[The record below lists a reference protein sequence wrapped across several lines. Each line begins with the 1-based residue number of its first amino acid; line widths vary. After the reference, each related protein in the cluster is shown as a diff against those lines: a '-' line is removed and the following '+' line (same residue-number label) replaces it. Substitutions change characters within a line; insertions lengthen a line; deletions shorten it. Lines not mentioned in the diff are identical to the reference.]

1 MPHTTWQ
8 TWGQLRLATTLVV
21 ALATLTLAAPAGAH
35 RASGAP
41 SDVSAPT
48 LKGSAVDG
56 KKLRAKPGEW
66 SGAKPISYTYGWQ
79 LCNAVGGEC
88 STLSTQGSALVLT
101 SQDVGHTVRAV
112 VRAGNGAGSESAT
125 SAPSAKVLP
134 ATPRRKKLP
143 VLEGAAQDGQVLT
156 VGEGTWRGSQPM
168 GFSYQW
174 QSCVGRTCS
183 DIPGATQRS
192 YRAATAQI
200 GQKLRV
206 LVTATNEAGSAVAA
220 SKRSA
225 LVEPGPP
232 VDVSAPSVSGL
243 PILEQTLTAE
253 VGTWAGTGP
262 FEYSYQ
268 WRGCNLL
275 GECEN
280 ISGATGP
287 TYTVGP
293 LQIANSIEVVVT
305 AKNLLGSAAATSEP
319 TNVVKA
325 LLPSNLELPS
335 VTGLLQD
342 GGLLSALVGS
352 WSGTGPL
359 EYSYAWELCN
369 SAGAACHEI
378 SGALQATL
386 GLLAGDVGSTLRVLV
401 TATNSAGSTSALSEP
416 TSVVEALLPS
426 NLELPSVT
434 GLLQDG
440 GLLSALVGSWSGTG
454 PIEYSYA
461 WELCNGTG
469 GACHEVS
476 GAAGSTLGV
485 LASEVGDTVRLVVTA
500 TNAGGSTSATSE
512 PTSVVKALLPSNLE
526 LPSVT
531 GLLQDGGLLS
541 AVKGSWS
548 GTGPIEYGY
557 AWELC
562 NGSGGACH
570 EISGAIG
577 STLGLMTSEI
587 GDTVRLVVTATNAG
601 GSTSATSEPTSVVKA
616 LLPSNLKLPS
626 IAGLLQEGGTLE
638 GAKGSWSG
646 SEPLSFGYQWELCN
660 SAGAACHEISGAIG
674 STLGVLASEIGDT
687 IRLVVTATNAGGS
700 TSATSEPTSVVK
712 ALLPSNLELPSIQ
725 GVLQTGRLLTA
736 LVGNWSGTAPIAY
749 SYQWQTC
756 GILGLE
762 RECVGIAKAIEST
775 LKLELLD
782 VGLTLRVIVTATNQ
796 AGAVSKPSSIT
807 GLVAGLL

>member
-1 MPHTTWQ
+1 MPHTTWR

-21 ALATLTLAAPAGAH
+21 ALATLGLAAPAGAQP
-35 RASGAP
+35 ASGAP

-56 KKLRAKPGEW
+56 RKLRAKPGEW

-79 LCNAVGGEC
+79 LCNAAGGEC
-88 STLSTQGSALVLT
+88 STLSAQGAALVLT
-101 SQDVGHTVRAV
+101 SQDIGHTVRAV
-112 VRAGNGAGSESAT
+112 VRAGNGEGSESAT

-168 GFSYQW
+168 SFSYQW
-174 QSCVGRTCS
+174 QSCAGRTCT
-183 DIPGATQRS
+183 DIPDATQPS
-192 YRAATAQI
+192 YRAATAQV
-200 GQKLRV
+200 GQKLRA
-206 LVTATNEAGSAVAA
+206 LVTATNAAGSALAA
-220 SKRSA
+220 SKRSP

-232 VDVSAPSVSGL
+232 VDVSAPNVSGL

-262 FEYSYQ
+262 FQYSYQ

-280 ISGATGP
+280 ISGATGSI
-287 TYTVGP
+287 YTVGP

-305 AKNLLGSAAATSEP
+305 AKNSLGSASATSEP

-359 EYSYAWELCN
+359 EYSYQWELCN

-401 TATNSAGSTSALSEP
+401 TASNSAGSTSALSEP
-416 TSVVEALLPS
+416 TSV
-426 NLELPSVT
+426 
-434 GLLQDG
+434 
-440 GLLSALVGSWSGTG
+440 
-454 PIEYSYA
+454 I
-461 WELCNGTG
+461 
-469 GACHEVS
+469 
-476 GAAGSTLGV
+476 
-485 LASEVGDTVRLVVTA
+485 
-500 TNAGGSTSATSE
+500 
-512 PTSVVKALLPSNLE
+512 KALLPSNLE

-531 GLLQDGGLLS
+531 GLLQEGGLLS
-541 AVKGSWS
+541 AVKGLWS
-548 GTGPIEYGY
+548 GTGPLEFSY
-557 AWELC
+557 A
-562 NGSGGACH
+562 
-570 EISGAIG
+570 
-577 STLGLMTSEI
+577 
-587 GDTVRLVVTATNAG
+587 
-601 GSTSATSEPTSVVKA
+601 
-616 LLPSNLKLPS
+616 
-626 IAGLLQEGGTLE
+626 
-638 GAKGSWSG
+638 
-646 SEPLSFGYQWELCN
+646 WELCN
-660 SAGAACHEISGAIG
+660 SAGAACHEISGAVG

-687 IRLVVTATNAGGS
+687 VRLVVTATNSGGS

-725 GVLQTGRLLTA
+725 GALQDGGLLSALVGSWSGTGPIEYGYAWELCNASGGACHEISGALGSTLGLVTSEIGDTVRLVVKATNVAGSSTATSEPTSVVKALLPSNLKLPSIAGVLQTGKLLTA
-736 LVGNWSGTAPIAY
+736 LVGGWSGTAPIAY

-762 RECVGIAKAIEST
+762 RECVSIAKAIEST

>member
-1 MPHTTWQ
+1 VPHTTWQ

-21 ALATLTLAAPAGAH
+21 ALTTLGLAAPAGAQP
-35 RASGAP
+35 ASGAP

-56 KKLRAKPGEW
+56 KKLRAKPGDW
-66 SGAKPISYTYGWQ
+66 SGAKPISYAYGWQ
-79 LCNAVGGEC
+79 LCNAAGGEC
-88 STLSTQGSALVLT
+88 STLSTQGAALVLA
-101 SQDVGHTVRAV
+101 SQDIGHTVRAV
-112 VRAGNGAGSESAT
+112 VRAGNGEGSESAT

-156 VGEGTWRGSQPM
+156 VGEGTWKGSQPIT
-168 GFSYQW
+168 FSYQW

-183 DIPGATQRS
+183 DIPGATQSS

-206 LVTATNEAGSAVAA
+206 LVTATNAAGSAVAA

-232 VDVSAPSVSGL
+232 VDVSAPGVSGL

-262 FEYSYQ
+262 FEYTYQ

-280 ISGATGP
+280 ISGATGS

-305 AKNLLGSAAATSEP
+305 AKNSLGSASATSEP

-342 GGLLSALVGS
+342 GGLLNALVGS

-401 TATNSAGSTSALSEP
+401 TASNSAGSTSAL
-416 TSVVEALLPS
+416 
-426 NLELPSVT
+426 
-434 GLLQDG
+434 
-440 GLLSALVGSWSGTG
+440 
-454 PIEYSYA
+454 
-461 WELCNGTG
+461 
-469 GACHEVS
+469 
-476 GAAGSTLGV
+476 
-485 LASEVGDTVRLVVTA
+485 
-500 TNAGGSTSATSE
+500 SE

-541 AVKGSWS
+541 AVKGAWS

-562 NGSGGACH
+562 NGSGGGCH
-570 EISGAIG
+570 EISGALG
-577 STLGLMTSEI
+577 STLGLVTSEI
-587 GDTVRLVVTATNAG
+587 GDTVRLVVKATNVAG
-601 GSTSATSEPTSVVKA
+601 TSTATSEPTSVVKA

-626 IAGLLQEGGTLE
+626 IVGLLQEGGTLE

-660 SAGAACHEISGAIG
+660 SAGGACHEISGAAG

-687 IRLVVTATNAGGS
+687 VRLVVTATNSGGS

-725 GVLQTGRLLTA
+725 GVLQTGKLLTA
-736 LVGNWSGTAPIAY
+736 LVGSWSGTAPIAY

-756 GILGLE
+756 GIFGLE
-762 RECVGIAKAIEST
+762 KECVSIAKAIEST